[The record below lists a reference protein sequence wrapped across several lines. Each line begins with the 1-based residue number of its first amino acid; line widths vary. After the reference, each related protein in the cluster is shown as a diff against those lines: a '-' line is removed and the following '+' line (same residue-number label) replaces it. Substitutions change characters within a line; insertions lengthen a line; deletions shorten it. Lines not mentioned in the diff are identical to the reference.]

1 MNIEN
6 LMTKLAEIESRIDY
20 PVNEVISSA
29 EQTELN
35 TLYLKLKDLGK
46 DSRYTNYP
54 NIQDLNKEIDRYNSV
69 MADVDKYTTST
80 VTPGSDKPGMPEVP
94 RQPMPGG
101 KTKPGGDKPLAGN
114 QFAIMKMQKD
124 LKAAGADLGTYGS
137 NKDGV
142 DGNLGGPN
150 SKTRQ
155 AMKKYPDIAK
165 KHGFDPS
172 GQGAMTSPNAQA
184 TTSTTT
190 STTPMN
196 DQAIAGML
204 YKSMSGIGTDSTQFF
219 NAIKQIKTPQQFANV
234 SKLYRTVA
242 GEDLMAAIEGDFSG
256 TDLGNIQ
263 RMLSKFQPKKE
274 SSELD
279 KIKFLSGI
287 K

>member
-6 LMTKLAEIESRIDY
+6 LMTKLAEIESRIDH

-29 EQTELN
+29 EQTELT

-165 KHGFDPS
+165 KHGFEPS
-172 GQGAMTSPNAQA
+172 GQSAMTNPNAQA
-184 TTSTTT
+184 PAVNTTVQQ
-190 STTPMN
+190 PMN
-196 DQAIAGML
+196 DQAIAGTL
-204 YKSMSGIGTDSTQFF
+204 YKSMSGLGTDSKLFYS
-219 NAIKQIKTPQQFANV
+219 AISQIKSPQQFANV
-234 SKLYRTVA
+234 SKLYKAAA

-279 KIKFLSGI
+279 RIKNLSGI
-287 K
+287 

>member
-6 LMTKLAEIESRIDY
+6 LMTKLAEIESRIDT
-20 PVNEVISSA
+20 PVYEVISQA
-29 EQTELN
+29 EQNEL
-35 TLYLKLKDLGK
+35 TKLYLKLNDP
-46 DSRYTNYP
+46 RYASN
-54 NIQDLNKEIDRYNSV
+54 QDVAKEIDRYNSV
-69 MADVDKYTTST
+69 MKDVDKYANST
-80 VTPGSDKPGMPEVP
+80 FQPGSDQPGMPEVP
-94 RQPMPGG
+94 RQPMPGE
-101 KTKPGGDKPLAGN
+101 KTKPGRDKPLAGN

-172 GQGAMTSPNAQA
+172 GQGAMTNPNAPA

-190 STTPMN
+190 STTASTTPMN

-204 YKSMSGIGTDSTQFF
+204 YKSMSGLGTDSTQFF

-234 SKLYRTVA
+234 SKLYKTIA